1 MEKSRPENPN
11 SPIHILYC
19 TRESLMR
26 ELMDS
31 RPEDPYPYGWVVG
44 SGRRGDD
51 DDLTGKCLEETHGN
65 TNTNRNENLLPFS
78 S

>member
-1 MEKSRPENPN
+1 
-11 SPIHILYC
+11 
-19 TRESLMR
+19 MR